1 LSVLVCRNRPKTRCA
16 ATIEMTAIAVS
27 SETRRDEL
35 RYAASLNAS
44 APTMTVVAAAARA
57 AAKVR

>member
-1 LSVLVCRNRPKTRCA
+1 MRWA

-27 SETRRDEL
+27 SDTRRDEL
-35 RYAASLNAS
+35 RYAASENAS
-44 APTMTVVAAAARA
+44 APTMTVVAAAATA